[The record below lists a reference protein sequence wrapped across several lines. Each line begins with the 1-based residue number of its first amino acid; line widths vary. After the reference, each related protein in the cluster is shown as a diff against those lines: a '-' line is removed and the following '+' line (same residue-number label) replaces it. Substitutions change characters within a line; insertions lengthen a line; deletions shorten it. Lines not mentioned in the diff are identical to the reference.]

1 MRDHEAEAVK
11 RRAEVGLF
19 DMPEMALARALYISL
34 LSAKL
39 ESLERAKAAGQ
50 TMTGDEKADELI
62 AELKAKLRALEAED
76 KEDK

>member
-1 MRDHEAEAVK
+1 MPSMRDHEAEVAK
-11 RRAEVGLF
+11 RRAEASLF

-50 TMTGDEKADELI
+50 TMGDEKADELI
-62 AELKAKLRALEAED
+62 ARLRALEAED
-76 KEDK
+76 KEDQS